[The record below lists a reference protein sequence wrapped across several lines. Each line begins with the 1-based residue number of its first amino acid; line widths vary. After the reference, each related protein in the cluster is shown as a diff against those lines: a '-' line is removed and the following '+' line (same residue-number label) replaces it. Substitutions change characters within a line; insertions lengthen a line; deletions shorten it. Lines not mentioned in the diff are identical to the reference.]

1 MLELVVFYNSYMM
14 YNRIQIEKDSISAG
28 IMEQVTEVVTTQQET
43 VLSYWFW
50 VALLE
55 FVIIILFI
63 YKTRKKNKILDFS
76 DVSKDKVKSAKT
88 VDVDMAN
95 LMNSISGAK
104 PLYKSLSRLCHPDRF
119 INTDKQTIAENIFQQ
134 ISNNKRNYKMLIE
147 LKERA
152 IKELEIKIK

>member
-1 MLELVVFYNSYMM
+1 M

-28 IMEQVTEVVTTQQET
+28 IIEQVTEVVTTQQET

-88 VDVDMAN
+88 ADVDMAN

-119 INTDKQTIAENIFQQ
+119 INTDKQTIAENIFQE
-134 ISNNKRNYKMLIE
+134 ISNNKRNYKMLVE